1 MDYTKIKDSED
12 LVKDKNSGAILNIN
26 NDALRAYRQAR
37 EKNMRMHEKVN
48 QMENDISEIKSL
60 LNELVKGKKW
70 QYQLQIPI
78 SQMTL
83 IAGDWEPIYSQPLWV
98 TM

>member
-12 LVKDKNSGAILNIN
+12 LVKDNNSGAILNIN

-37 EKNMRMHEKVN
+37 TNNMRMYEKVN

-60 LNELVKGKKW
+60 LNELVKGKK
-70 QYQLQIPI
+70 
-78 SQMTL
+78 
-83 IAGDWEPIYSQPLWV
+83 
-98 TM
+98 

>member
-12 LVKDKNSGAILNIN
+12 LVKDNNSGAILNIN

-60 LNELVKGKKW
+60 LNELVKGKK
-70 QYQLQIPI
+70 
-78 SQMTL
+78 
-83 IAGDWEPIYSQPLWV
+83 
-98 TM
+98 

>member
-1 MDYTKIKDSED
+1 MDYTKIKDNED

-60 LNELVKGKKW
+60 LNELVKGKK
-70 QYQLQIPI
+70 
-78 SQMTL
+78 
-83 IAGDWEPIYSQPLWV
+83 
-98 TM
+98 

>member
-60 LNELVKGKKW
+60 LNELVKGKK
-70 QYQLQIPI
+70 
-78 SQMTL
+78 
-83 IAGDWEPIYSQPLWV
+83 
-98 TM
+98 

>member
-1 MDYTKIKDSED
+1 MNYTKVKDSED
-12 LVKDKNSGAILNIN
+12 LVKDNNSGAILNIN

-60 LNELVKGKKW
+60 LNELVKGKK
-70 QYQLQIPI
+70 
-78 SQMTL
+78 
-83 IAGDWEPIYSQPLWV
+83 
-98 TM
+98 

>member
-1 MDYTKIKDSED
+1 MNYTKVKDSED
-12 LVKDKNSGAILNIN
+12 LVKDNNSGAILNIN

-60 LNELVKGKKW
+60 VNELVKGKK
-70 QYQLQIPI
+70 
-78 SQMTL
+78 
-83 IAGDWEPIYSQPLWV
+83 
-98 TM
+98 

>member
-1 MDYTKIKDSED
+1 MDYTKIKDNED
-12 LVKDKNSGAILNIN
+12 LVKDNNSGAILNIN

-60 LNELVKGKKW
+60 LNELVKGKK
-70 QYQLQIPI
+70 
-78 SQMTL
+78 
-83 IAGDWEPIYSQPLWV
+83 
-98 TM
+98 

>member
-12 LVKDKNSGAILNIN
+12 LVKDNNSGAILSIN

-37 EKNMRMHEKVN
+37 TNNMRMHEKVN

-60 LNELVKGKKW
+60 LNELVKGKK
-70 QYQLQIPI
+70 
-78 SQMTL
+78 
-83 IAGDWEPIYSQPLWV
+83 
-98 TM
+98 

>member
-12 LVKDKNSGAILNIN
+12 LVKDNNSGAILNIN

-37 EKNMRMHEKVN
+37 SNNMRMNEKVN

-60 LNELVKGKKW
+60 LNELVKGKK
-70 QYQLQIPI
+70 
-78 SQMTL
+78 
-83 IAGDWEPIYSQPLWV
+83 
-98 TM
+98 